1 MYDGIIKQ
9 CIHLF
14 KYRGKLSLVKFLSG
28 LLIDCAHSSINMH
41 EIDLIVPVPL
51 HKSKLRQRQFNQAE
65 LLAKALAKEF
75 SKKLDIRTLIRKE
88 SRGAQASLSGNQRR
102 RNVHNAFGI
111 RNASHIK
118 GKRIL
123 LVDDVFTTGSTVN
136 ECARMF
142 VHSKAMSVDVISL
155 ARSR

>member
-1 MYDGIIKQ
+1 MYDGIIKR

-14 KYRGKLSLVKFLSG
+14 KYQSKLSLIKPLSG

-51 HKSKLRQRQFNQAE
+51 HRSKLRQRQFNQAE
-65 LLAKALAKEF
+65 LLAQSLAKAF
-75 SKKLDIRTLIRKE
+75 SKKLDKKTLTRCE
-88 SRGAQASLSGNQRR
+88 SRGTQVNLSGNQRR

-111 RNASHIK
+111 KNTSRVK
-118 GKRIL
+118 DKRIL
-123 LVDDVFTTGSTVN
+123 LVDDVFTTGATVN
-136 ECARMF
+136 ECAKMLI
-142 VHSKAMSVDVISL
+142 HSKAMSVDVISL